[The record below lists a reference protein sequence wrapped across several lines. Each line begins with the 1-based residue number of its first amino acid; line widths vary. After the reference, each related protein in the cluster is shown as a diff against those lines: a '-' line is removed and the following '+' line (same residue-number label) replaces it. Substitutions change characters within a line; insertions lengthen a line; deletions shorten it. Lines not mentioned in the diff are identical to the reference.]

1 MRTKSRLFLYSS
13 IVLVSGS
20 LFFANSLSN
29 SEQIE
34 EIKKPNGELIFV
46 DRVIDGDT
54 IKITFEGKS
63 ESVRIIGI
71 NTPETKH
78 PQKPIECFGPE
89 ASKYAEDLL
98 GNKKVILEFDE
109 SQGKYDKYD
118 RLLAYV
124 WTEDGQLYSELAIKN
139 GFAFEDTYD
148 GTYKYQKIHK
158 KAQETA
164 ESNKLGLWMN
174 CPNWPEYSDLNSN
187 GQNICDPNYSGACI
201 PVTKE
206 DLDCSDI
213 GVPVNVI
220 GVDIHRLDKDGD
232 KKACLSS

>member
-1 MRTKSRLFLYSS
+1 MRNNRRPIIFTSITFIIGGLFLT
-13 IVLVSGS
+13 
-20 LFFANSLSN
+20 NSLRSN
-29 SEQIE
+29 EF
-34 EIKKPNGELIFV
+34 EIVKMPTGELISV
-46 DRVIDGDT
+46 DRVVDGDT
-54 IKITFEGKS
+54 IKITYEGKS

-89 ASKYAEDLL
+89 ASFYAENLL
-98 GNKKVILEFDE
+98 ANKKIKLEFDE

-148 GTYKYQKIHK
+148 GSYKYQSLHK
-158 KAQETA
+158 KAQELA
-164 ESNKLGLWMN
+164 ETEQIGLWKY
-174 CPNWPEYSDLNSN
+174 CPDWPEYPDLNLN
-187 GQNICDPNYSGACI
+187 NPNQCDSNYSGACV
-201 PVTKE
+201 PVTRE

-213 GVPVNVI
+213 GAPVNVI

-232 KKACLSS
+232 KKACLSN